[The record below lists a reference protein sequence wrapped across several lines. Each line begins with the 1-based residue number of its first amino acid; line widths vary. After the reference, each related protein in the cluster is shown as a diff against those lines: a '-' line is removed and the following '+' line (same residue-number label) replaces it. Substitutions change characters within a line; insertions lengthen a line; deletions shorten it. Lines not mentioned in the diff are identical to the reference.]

1 MGGKKV
7 GARSANDGF
16 SLFALTWVFAIF
28 SIFGF
33 LFEGFW
39 SFVSFGHWD
48 NHYSLVWGPFT
59 IIYGFAVVGL
69 LLLYP
74 LLGKKNFAMQFI
86 ACFLLGSIFEFG
98 VSFLQEF
105 FFHSRSWDYSH
116 LPFNLN
122 GRICLRMSLVWGL
135 VGLVFLRLIAP
146 KMGKFLEYFKGR
158 IMQTL
163 GFALFIFMIC
173 NFAVSILATNR
184 YAERHYGIEVDSHL
198 DVLLDDRFP
207 NERMRI
213 IYYNMFFVD

>member
-1 MGGKKV
+1 MGGKT
-7 GARSANDGF
+7 GAKKLDIFTITWLFVIF
-16 SLFALTWVFAIF
+16 SLF
-28 SIFGF
+28 GF
-33 LFEGFW
+33 IFEGFW
-39 SFVSFGHWD
+39 SVISFGRWED
-48 NHYSLVWGPFT
+48 HYSLVWGPFT

-74 LLGKKNFAMQFI
+74 FLGQKNFVMQFLG
-86 ACFLLGSIFEFG
+86 CFLLGSAFEFC

-105 FFHSRSWDYSH
+105 AFHTRSWDYSH
-116 LPFNLN
+116 LPYNLD

-135 VGLVFLRLIAP
+135 VGLVLLRLVAP
-146 KMGKFLEYFKGR
+146 KMSKFLKYFKGR

-184 YAERHYGIEVDSHL
+184 YSERHYGVGVDSHL

-207 NERMRI
+207 DERMRTV
-213 IYYNMFFVD
+213 YYNMFFVD